1 MKRTLIAT
9 HPTEGAIYQDETG
22 QYYHV
27 APDGIETKIELEE
40 TTDIA
45 FSEIG
50 GAIFQHVDTP
60 DNLKLIAKH
69 PTEGAIYEDREGNM
83 FYHDGRGLLSLT
95 ADEYDSI
102 TFSDP
107 DNWQEY
113 DDDDD
118 ENGAFTNVFFEP
130 R

>member
-9 HPTEGAIYQDETG
+9 HPTEGAIYQGENG
-22 QYYHV
+22 QHYHV

-83 FYHDGRGLLSLT
+83 FFNDGRGFQSLSPS
-95 ADEYDSI
+95 EYDAI
-102 TFSDP
+102 TFGDP
-107 DNWQEY
+107 DAWETY

-118 ENGAFTNVFFEP
+118 NDAFSSIFYEP